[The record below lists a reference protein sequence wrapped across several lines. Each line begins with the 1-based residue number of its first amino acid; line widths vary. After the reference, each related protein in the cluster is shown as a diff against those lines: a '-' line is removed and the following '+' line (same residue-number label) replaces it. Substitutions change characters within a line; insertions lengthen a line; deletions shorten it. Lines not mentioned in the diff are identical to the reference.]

1 MDTAINKVETPL
13 HAGPPPAVSELLAIS
28 VFSDLPARGLEWLAN
43 QMHAFTLEPGEIL
56 MRAGDPAD
64 HLLVLFSGEV
74 RAERT
79 DGTIYT
85 ARAGDVTGLLPY
97 SRLTEYPSTG
107 HAVTK
112 SRGAVLHKDNFPAM
126 LDRMPVLRQR
136 LVNVMADRIR
146 ESTKADQQREKLMA
160 LGKLSA
166 GLAHELNNPAAA
178 ARRATDNL
186 RQAILSVRT
195 AALELDKRGLPAP
208 ARVFLAHL
216 DCDWIKQ
223 AGAQAALDTL
233 ERSEREEKF
242 TDWLE
247 KHNVPNSWDVAA
259 SLVDAGCDRSTLD
272 EVARQVPAEFLND
285 VFTRLTASFTIS
297 RLIEEIESS
306 VGKISELVRAV
317 KEYSYMDQAPEQ
329 EVDIHQGIENTLIM
343 LRHQLKNGIEV
354 VRDYDRTL
362 PGICARGSEL
372 NQIWTNLISNAIDAM
387 NGKGKLRIR
396 TSRDANCAVV
406 EIVDNGSGIPLK
418 IQTRIFEPFFTTKPM
433 GEGNGLGL
441 DTAYRI
447 VKNHHGDISF
457 KSRMGETSFSVRLP
471 FSKPGNAKT

>member
-1 MDTAINKVETPL
+1 MDTVIKKIETSL
-13 HAGPPPAVSELLAIS
+13 DAGPPPDVGELLAIS
-28 VFSDLPARGLEWLAN
+28 VFSDLPTSGLEWLAN
-43 QMHAFTLEPGEIL
+43 HMHAFTLEPGEIL

-107 HAVTK
+107 HAVMK

-223 AGAQAALDTL
+223 AGAQSALDTL
-233 ERSEREEKF
+233 ERSEREEEF
-242 TDWLE
+242 ADWLE
-247 KHNVPNSWDVAA
+247 NHNIPNSWDLAA

-272 EVARQVPAEFLND
+272 EVARQVPADFLAD

-329 EVDIHQGIENTLIM
+329 EIDVHQGIENTLIM
-343 LRHQLKNGIEV
+343 LRHQLKQGIEV

-372 NQIWTNLISNAIDAM
+372 NQVWTNLISNAIDGM

-396 TSRDANCAVV
+396 TSRDANHAVV
-406 EIVDNGSGIPLK
+406 EVVDNGSGIPFK
-418 IQTRIFEPFFTTKPM
+418 IQTRIFEPFFTTKPV

-457 KSRMGETSFSVRLP
+457 KSRVGETSFSVRLP
-471 FSKPGNAKT
+471 FSKPGDAKT